1 MDDSDSR
8 DRPTKP
14 SSSRQPPSHRPE
26 RPLRGELSSSH
37 PDPAVHRHHE
47 ARAEGHHYVPK
58 MSFPLFDGSN
68 PKIWIDKC
76 THYFQIQNISESS
89 WVLAASL
96 HMDGN
101 ASKWWQACKLK
112 NGMGTWEQFV
122 QAVQKFDSF
131 DYKHAIYGLIELQ
144 QTGSVRDY
152 VDEFEA
158 LQFQITSRAEKN
170 SFKNSVMSGTAAH
183 EVFDE
188 MLFEDDTTTMA
199 EQVTFS
205 APGASQTFAQMVFYE
220 MCVKVTWDEMQDD
233 IDTHEGLLQ
242 QLALGVDDE
251 NTKGSAYVLL
261 DGMSSQDVA
270 QEVYDE
276 MLGKI
281 VWDEEMSANLDV
293 NNNLL
298 QLLASSGGYQDNEQI
313 VDGFPGF
320 MELGLVDSDQGFVE
334 ELDEDSKPVC
344 EADMDDELTLERNTP
359 FLLRIVTD
367 DVNET
372 PVNVNSHDG
381 LSQQL
386 ASARE
391 YVYHEKM
398 IPTVQLDFGLSP
410 TISIQDEM
418 GVGSY
423 TRMPKQALILKI
435 GKHHFGYGN
444 GSIIALEKN
453 DSAA

>member
-1 MDDSDSR
+1 
-8 DRPTKP
+8 
-14 SSSRQPPSHRPE
+14 
-26 RPLRGELSSSH
+26 
-37 PDPAVHRHHE
+37 
-47 ARAEGHHYVPK
+47 

-76 THYFQIQNISESS
+76 TNYFQIQNISESS

-131 DYKHAIYGLIELQ
+131 DYKHAIDGLIELQ

-242 QLALGVDDE
+242 QLAFRCG
-251 NTKGSAYVLL
+251 
-261 DGMSSQDVA
+261 
-270 QEVYDE
+270 
-276 MLGKI
+276 
-281 VWDEEMSANLDV
+281 
-293 NNNLL
+293 
-298 QLLASSGGYQDNEQI
+298 
-313 VDGFPGF
+313 
-320 MELGLVDSDQGFVE
+320 
-334 ELDEDSKPVC
+334 
-344 EADMDDELTLERNTP
+344 
-359 FLLRIVTD
+359 
-367 DVNET
+367 
-372 PVNVNSHDG
+372 
-381 LSQQL
+381 
-386 ASARE
+386 
-391 YVYHEKM
+391 
-398 IPTVQLDFGLSP
+398 
-410 TISIQDEM
+410 
-418 GVGSY
+418 
-423 TRMPKQALILKI
+423 
-435 GKHHFGYGN
+435 
-444 GSIIALEKN
+444 
-453 DSAA
+453 